1 MNKIFLSVLGLG
13 SGLLL
18 AGCDASRPNDV
29 ATLTQGSL
37 DLAIEQVIDNT
48 VIPAVS
54 TFASTTM
61 TFNSQLADFCTA
73 PDASSLEATRSA
85 WKTLANHWYQVLPFN
100 FGPVN
105 DDLVFPA
112 YLYIDSYR
120 LRGTDY
126 SETVRTE
133 IDNLLAGDDE
143 LDSNYFAGKTFQYVG
158 LLALE
163 ITLFETA
170 ASQSTDSDA
179 VVAEFV
185 AQPRK
190 CEIASGLAGLMQQKA
205 DYVKDGWLVAYTG
218 SSQPYRSLFLAGET
232 DDGSTP
238 MVTLITVAQE
248 YLDYLNQRNTVS
260 NVAKLSSNAWV
271 EVSRSLDVIEDLLE
285 GTDSST
291 VTLFGLM
298 ASSGNSSAVDTVR
311 SNIALAREA
320 ISDQDAVT
328 FNSAAATLDGNFKRE
343 IPDSLD
349 VSLGI
354 NFTDGD

>member
-1 MNKIFLSVLGLG
+1 MNKMLISALGLG

-18 AGCDASRPNDV
+18 SGCDASRPNDE
-29 ATLTQGSL
+29 AALTQGSL

-48 VIPAVS
+48 LIPAVS
-54 TFASTTM
+54 TFASAAT
-61 TFNSQLADFCTA
+61 TFNSQLADFCAA
-73 PDASSLEATRSA
+73 PDASSLAATQTA
-85 WKTLANHWYQVLPFN
+85 WKNLANRWYQVLPFN

-112 YLYIDSYR
+112 YLYVDSYR
-120 LRGTDY
+120 LRGTSY
-126 SETVRTE
+126 IETVRTE
-133 IDNLLAGDDE
+133 VDNLLVSDDT
-143 LDSNYFAGKTFQYVG
+143 LNADYFAGKTFQYVG

-163 ITLFETA
+163 VTLFETA
-170 ASQSTDSDA
+170 GSQSADSNA
-179 VVAEFV
+179 VLAEFV
-185 AQPRK
+185 EQPRK

-205 DYVKDGWLVAYTG
+205 DYIEDGWLQAYSG
-218 SSQPYRSLFLAGET
+218 SSEPYRSLFLAGET

-238 MVTLITVAQE
+238 MVTLITAVQE
-248 YLDYLNQRNTVS
+248 YLDYLDQRDTVS
-260 NVAKLSSNAWV
+260 NVATLSGNAWA
-271 EVSRSLDVIEDLLE
+271 EVSASVDVVEDLLE
-285 GTDSST
+285 GADTST
-291 VTLFGLM
+291 VSLFSLM
-298 ASSGNSSAVDTVR
+298 EASGNSSAVNTVR

-328 FNSAAATLDGNFKRE
+328 FNSAAATIDGNFKRE

>member
-1 MNKIFLSVLGLG
+1 MNKMLISALGLG

-18 AGCDASRPNDV
+18 SGCDASRPNDE
-29 ATLTQGSL
+29 AALTQGSL

-54 TFASTTM
+54 TFASTTA
-61 TFNSQLADFCTA
+61 TFNSQLADFCSA

-85 WKTLANHWYQVLPFN
+85 WKNLANRWYQVLPFN

-112 YLYIDSYR
+112 YLYVDSYR
-120 LRGTDY
+120 LRGTNY
-126 SETVRTE
+126 IETVRTE
-133 IDNLLAGDDE
+133 VDNLLVSDDT
-143 LDSNYFAGKTFQYVG
+143 LNADYFAGKTFQYVG

-163 ITLFETA
+163 VTLFETA
-170 ASQSTDSDA
+170 ASQSTDSNA
-179 VVAEFV
+179 ILAEFV
-185 AQPRK
+185 DQPRK
-190 CEIASGLAGLMQQKA
+190 CEIATGLAGLMQQKA
-205 DYVKDGWLVAYTG
+205 DYVEDGWLQAYSG

-238 MVTLITVAQE
+238 MVTLITA
-248 YLDYLNQRNTVS
+248 VS
-260 NVAKLSSNAWV
+260 ASV
-271 EVSRSLDVIEDLLE
+271 DVIEDLLE
-285 GTDSST
+285 GTDTST
-291 VTLFGLM
+291 VSLFSLM
-298 ASSGNSSAVDTVR
+298 DASGNSSAANTVR

-320 ISDQDAVT
+320 INDQDAVT
-328 FNSAAATLDGNFKRE
+328 FNSAAATIDGNFKRE